1 MAEALQLDKT
11 RYELMIQHYEAIK
24 KWIETD
30 RAFFSPFKYEFY
42 PPGSVRTRTTVKPI
56 GKDEFDLDIA
66 LHLKTNFNNHTP
78 EKIYN
83 ELRRR
88 LKEHAIY
95 SAKMELKN
103 RCIRLNYTGDFH
115 IDILPGIQENDWV
128 ENKLRVPDRAL
139 KSWVSSN
146 PRGYAK

>member
-1 MAEALQLDKT
+1 
-11 RYELMIQHYEAIK
+11 
-24 KWIETD
+24 
-30 RAFFSPFKYEFY
+30 
-42 PPGSVRTRTTVKPI
+42 
-56 GKDEFDLDIA
+56 